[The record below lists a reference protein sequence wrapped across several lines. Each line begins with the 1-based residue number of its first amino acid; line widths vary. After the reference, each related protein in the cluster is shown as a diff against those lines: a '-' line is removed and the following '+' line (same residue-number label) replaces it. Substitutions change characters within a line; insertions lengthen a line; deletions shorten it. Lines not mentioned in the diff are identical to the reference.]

1 MRNDFSLIARCA
13 FCISNCFSEVAQLK
27 FASMITGQLANLF
40 QRRGELEPNELIK
53 ALEREVAKQKNKE
66 NLVPNSYTIY
76 LCEDDCHRL
85 SAARLIKA
93 LYEAVERKVIRE
105 DCFMEGKLTIKLK
118 KMTAGEDAIVIVTS
132 YDEEVPQ
139 DEDTINL
146 ENDVLSQT
154 LIKDMNSND
163 DDRTIIANKARIVD
177 TMRTATPRKVEYN
190 LAILTDF
197 KTAELVFGEKQIYLG
212 RKETNDFVLGDESA
226 SRIHAYISY
235 ERHRH
240 IIYDAGSLNGT
251 FVNKKS
257 INRHELRDGDKIL
270 MGRTTL
276 TYKVL

>member
-1 MRNDFSLIARCA
+1 M
-13 FCISNCFSEVAQLK
+13 K
-27 FASMITGQLANLF
+27 FASMITSQLANLF

-132 YDEEVPQ
+132 YDEDVPQ
-139 DEDTINL
+139 EEDTINL

-163 DDRTIIANKARIVD
+163 EDRTIIANKARIVD